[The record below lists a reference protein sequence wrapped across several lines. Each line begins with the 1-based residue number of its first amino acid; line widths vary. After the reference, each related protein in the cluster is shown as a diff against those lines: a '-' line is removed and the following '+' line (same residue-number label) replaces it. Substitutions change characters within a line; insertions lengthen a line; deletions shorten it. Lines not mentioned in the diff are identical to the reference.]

1 MAVTGV
7 NEYTNAYAASNSA
20 GAKGSS
26 GLSETA
32 FGQEI
37 KRFLPFDF
45 KEGAMF
51 A

>member
-32 FGQEI
+32 FGKAESGPAD
-37 KRFLPFDF
+37 RS
-45 KEGAMF
+45 GRR
-51 A
+51 